1 MALAGY
7 TNVVLIVAD
16 DLGYGDLGCQG
27 NPFLPTPHVDRLAA
41 EGVSLSQHYTASPAS
56 GPARAGLLTG
66 RYPHRTGALGDAS
79 NRGLDRFSL
88 RETTVAELFAAAG
101 YVTGMVGKW
110 HNGAFDLRFHPN
122 ARGFQEFVGFLNG
135 GMDYFSWVLDVNGQP
150 RHSDGRYLTDVF
162 SEEAVN
168 FIERHRQEPFF
179 LYLAYN
185 APHSPLQ
192 APELEIRRFRDSG
205 RFNEGVCRLYA
216 MIRRMD
222 LGVGRVL
229 ETLDRTGL
237 GENTL
242 VLFTSDNGPWLGP
255 QRLDD
260 GRIFDMQRYN
270 GPLRGMKGDVLEGGL
285 RVPALVRWPA
295 MLPEAT
301 SVDAMVH
308 VCDWLPTLTAAAGIT
323 DRPLLPL
330 DGVNV
335 LPVLRG
341 ESEAA
346 ISKRFWQYNLYEPV
360 ASCNAAMRDGPW
372 KLVWPPIPEAM
383 SNLPIDEVWHHGMFY
398 APHFEAAVDSSP
410 VVRRLS
416 GPREPA
422 LFDIED
428 DPAESRNLVR
438 LYPQRASD
446 MLRELEQ
453 WFVAVNAERRA
464 LPDVWRGG

>member
-16 DLGYGDLGCQG
+16 DLGYGDLGHQG
-27 NPFLPTPHVDRLAA
+27 NAFLPTPHLDRLAA
-41 EGVSLSQHYTASPAS
+41 EGVSLSQHYTASPSSA
-56 GPARAGLLTG
+56 PARAGLLTG
-66 RYPHRTGALGDAS
+66 RYPHRTGALSGES
-79 NRGLDRFSL
+79 NRGLDRVSL

-122 ARGFQEFVGFLNG
+122 ARGFQEFVGFLNE
-135 GMDYFSWVLDVNGQP
+135 GMDYFNWILDVNGKP
-150 RHSDGRYLTDVF
+150 RRSDGRYLTDVF

-168 FIERHRQEPFF
+168 FIERHRHEPFL
-179 LYLAYN
+179 LYVAYN

-205 RFNEGVCRLYA
+205 RFNEAVCRLYA

-222 LGVGRVL
+222 LGVGRIL

-242 VLFTSDNGPWLGP
+242 VLFTSDNGPWLSP

-260 GRIFDMQRYN
+260 GRVFDMQRYN
-270 GPLRGMKGDVLEGGL
+270 GPLRGMKPNVFEGGL
-285 RVPALVRWPA
+285 RVPAMVRWPA
-295 MLPEAT
+295 MLPQAT
-301 SVDAMVH
+301 AVDAMVH
-308 VCDWLPTLTAAAGIT
+308 FCDWLPTLTAAAGIT
-323 DRPLLPL
+323 DRPSLPL

-341 ESEAA
+341 ESGAV
-346 ISKRFWQYNLYEPV
+346 ITKRFWQYNRYEPV

-372 KLVWPPIPEAM
+372 KLVWPSIPEAM
-383 SNLPIDEVWHHGMFY
+383 VRAPLDDVWYHGMFS
-398 APHFEAAVDSSP
+398 APHFETAVNRSP
-410 VVRRLS
+410 VVRHLS
-416 GPREPA
+416 EPGVPA

-428 DPAESRNLVR
+428 DPAESKNLIR

-446 MLRELEQ
+446 MRRELEQ
-453 WFVAVNAERRA
+453 WFEAVNAERRT